1 MFKKDTYNRFI
12 VEACGQS
19 KEVACYILTDRET
32 GIQYLSNRA
41 GAGTGITPLLDGN
54 GNVSKVDPQALKSNT

>member
-1 MFKKDTYNRFI
+1 MLH
-12 VEACGQS
+12 
-19 KEVACYILTDRET
+19 LTDRET

-41 GAGTGITPLLDGN
+41 GAGIGITPLLDRN

>member
-1 MFKKDTYNRFI
+1 MLH
-12 VEACGQS
+12 
-19 KEVACYILTDRET
+19 LTDRET

-41 GAGTGITPLLDGN
+41 GAGTGITPLLDEN

>member
-1 MFKKDTYNRFI
+1 MFKKDNYNRFI

-19 KEVACYILTDRET
+19 KEMACYILTDKET

-41 GAGTGITPLLDGN
+41 GVGTGITPLLDEH